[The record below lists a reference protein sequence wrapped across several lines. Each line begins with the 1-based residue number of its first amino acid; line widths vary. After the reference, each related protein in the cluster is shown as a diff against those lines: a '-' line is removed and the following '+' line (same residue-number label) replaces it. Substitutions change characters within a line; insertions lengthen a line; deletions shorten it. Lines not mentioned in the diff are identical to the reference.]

1 MQNRKEGIFIGLIG
15 LPGVGKS
22 TLAKSLAQQIGARV
36 FIEPGEDEWD
46 IDHSK
51 DWKGQVGRIESWV
64 CSSNATKFRE
74 ARALAKQGHKTVAD
88 AGIFLVNKE
97 LIHEP
102 SMQWWY
108 GLISKQE
115 KFQLYTIAERNWF
128 DESCRP
134 DVLVLVETDKAAW
147 LSYMEMRGRSDD
159 NDPECV
165 RQYDKQKKVMADS
178 AERYAQENC
187 IPFVRYINNLGIADK
202 NATELA
208 RILDIHIHPHIQ
220 QAVENE
226 NGVKYIPSYR
236 P

>member
-1 MQNRKEGIFIGLIG
+1 MQNRTEGMFIGLIG

-22 TLAKSLAQQIGARV
+22 TLAKSLAEQIGAKV

-46 IDHSK
+46 IDRNK
-51 DWKGQVGRIESWV
+51 DWREQVGRIENWV
-64 CSSNATKFRE
+64 CRSNVSKFRE

-97 LIHEP
+97 LINAT

-108 GLISKQE
+108 GLINTQE
-115 KFQLYTIAERNWF
+115 KSQLQTLSERNWV

-134 DVLVLVETDKAAW
+134 DVLVLVETDKATW
-147 LSYMEMRGRSDD
+147 LSYMEKRGRSDD
-159 NDPECV
+159 NDSESV
-165 RQYDKQKKVMADS
+165 RQYDTQKKLMADS
-178 AERYAQENC
+178 AERYARENC
-187 IPFVRYINNLGIADK
+187 IPFIRFINNLGVADK

-208 RILDIHIHPHIQ
+208 RILDIQHS
-220 QAVENE
+220 AKNE
-226 NGVKYIPSYR
+226 NREENVLRCR